1 MLTGVSGALALPET
15 NVRHGLDPVAAES
28 AARVATIQSVSQALL
43 GVEREAPV
51 ALGPRLPLGAL
62 AQSVAWSLSWPVR
75 FYWAHS
81 SRQLGKK
88 LVVDRVLKRALRDS
102 TFEATLAGGGK
113 VVLSPREDIGL
124 ITLLHGT
131 FEPAE
136 TECARRYA
144 RTGTMAIDVGANIGM
159 FTIPLA
165 RAVGESGR
173 VLAIEPAAE
182 NVERL
187 ESNLLLNMLCNVE
200 VKPMAAA
207 EKVGQLLLKLGA
219 DPAFHSTTAIVRGRE
234 GDGSVTVPADTLD
247 NLWAAAGT
255 PPVSFLKID
264 TEGGEISVLRGAEKL
279 LRTERPAILV
289 EAKGRRVRE
298 LDELLVPLSYRRS
311 RPAGFAV
318 GNHLYT
324 RVRPST

>member
-1 MLTGVSGALALPET
+1 MPET
-15 NVRHGLDPVAAES
+15 NVRHELDPVAAES
-28 AARVATIQSVSQALL
+28 GAGATTIQIVSGALL
-43 GVEREAPV
+43 GIEREAPV
-51 ALGPRLPLGAL
+51 TLGPRLPLGAL
-62 AQSVAWSLSWPVR
+62 AWSVAWPLSWPMR

-88 LVVDRVLKRALRDS
+88 LVVDRVLKRAVPDS
-102 TFEATLAGGGK
+102 AFEATLTGGGK
-113 VVLSPREDIGL
+113 VVLNPREDIGL
-124 ITLLHGT
+124 VTLLHGT
-131 FEPAE
+131 FERAE
-136 TECARRYA
+136 TECARECA
-144 RTGTMAIDVGANIGM
+144 RTGTVAIDVGANIGM

-165 RAVGESGR
+165 LAVGESGR

-187 ESNLLLNMLCNVE
+187 KSNLLLNGLCNVE

-207 EKVGQLLLKLGA
+207 DKAGQLLLKLGA
-219 DPAFHSTTAIVRGRE
+219 DPAFHSTTEIVRGRE
-234 GDGSVTVPADTLD
+234 GDGGVTVPADTLD
-247 NLWAAAGT
+247 NVWAAAGSPT
-255 PPVSFLKID
+255 VSFLKID

-279 LRTERPAILV
+279 LRTHGPAILV

-298 LDELLVPLSYRRS
+298 LDELLGPLHYRRS
-311 RPAGFAV
+311 RPAGFAI

>member
-1 MLTGVSGALALPET
+1 
-15 NVRHGLDPVAAES
+15 VAAES
-28 AARVATIQSVSQALL
+28 AARAATIQSVSQALL

-51 ALGPRLPLGAL
+51 ALGPRLPLAAL
-62 AQSVAWSLSWPVR
+62 TQSVAWPLSWPVR

-88 LVVDRVLKRALRDS
+88 LIVDRVLKRALPDS

-187 ESNLLLNMLCNVE
+187 ESNLLLNGLCNVE

-207 EKVGQLLLKLGA
+207 EQVGQLLLKFGA

-255 PPVSFLKID
+255 PSVSLLKID

-298 LDELLVPLSYRRS
+298 LDELLVPLRYRRS

-324 RVRPST
+324 YVRPST

>member
-1 MLTGVSGALALPET
+1 MCSLLWRSPTT
-15 NVRHGLDPVAAES
+15 NVRHDLDPVAAES
-28 AARVATIQSVSQALL
+28 AAGAATIQIVSGALL
-43 GVEREAPV
+43 GIEREAP
-51 ALGPRLPLGAL
+51 AELGARPPFAAL
-62 AQSVAWSLSWPVR
+62 AWSVAWPLSWPVR
-75 FYWAHS
+75 FFWAHS

-88 LVVDRVLKRALRDS
+88 LVVDRVLKRAVPDS

-113 VVLSPREDIGL
+113 VVLNAREDIGL
-124 ITLLHGT
+124 VTLLHGT

-136 TECARRYA
+136 TECACEYA
-144 RTGTMAIDVGANIGM
+144 RTGTVAIDVGANIGM

-187 ESNLLLNMLCNVE
+187 ESNLLLNRLCNVE

-207 EKVGQLLLKLGA
+207 DKPGQLLLKLGA
-219 DPAFHSTTAIVRGRE
+219 DPAFHSTTEIVRGRE
-234 GDGSVTVPADTLD
+234 AEGGVTVPADTLD
-247 NLWAAAGT
+247 NVWEAAGT

-264 TEGGEISVLRGAEKL
+264 TEGGEISVLRGAERL
-279 LRTERPAILV
+279 LRTHRPAILV
-289 EAKGRRVRE
+289 EAKGRRVRA
-298 LDELLVPLSYRRS
+298 LDELLEPLQYHRS
-311 RPAGFAV
+311 RPTGFAV

-324 RVRPST
+324 PLRPST